1 MNRSMKGSITMNKML
16 LGIATCAA
24 SSLASAGTYVESVV
38 TNHFAPQAPPQ
49 PMKMWVDGAGKFRLE
64 TQKGEQVQIF
74 RDKAF
79 YTLNT
84 ATKRYTK
91 TDQASLDAALKKA
104 SQATADLR
112 ALLPPDQRD
121 KAKSPPAAPP
131 AMERT
136 VKPTTRTETAAGQ
149 SCKVWEVYMNN
160 NKVRELCVVEI
171 GKLPYGKDLL
181 STMQQVNDAFKNSP
195 GSMEAWADVQK
206 MNGFPVIT
214 RMYLNGKLFQ
224 EVKTTAIRSEK
235 TTDSQF
241 AIPAGFQEQQMP
253 GIG

>member
-1 MNRSMKGSITMNKML
+1 MNRTLLSI
-16 LGIATCAA
+16 AACAF

-38 TNHFAPQAPPQ
+38 TNHFTPQTPPQ

-91 TDQASLDAALKKA
+91 TDQASLDAAMKKA
-104 SQATADLR
+104 SAAADELR
-112 ALLPPDQRD
+112 SLLPPDQRD
-121 KAKSPPAAPP
+121 KAKSKPAAP
-131 AMERT
+131 AVERT

-149 SCKVWEVYMNN
+149 TCKVWEVFVNG

-171 GKLPYGKDLL
+171 GKLPYGKDLVA
-181 STMQQVNDAFKNSP
+181 TMQQVNDAFKNSP

-206 MNGFPVIT
+206 MDGFPVIT

-235 TTDSQF
+235 TTDAQF
-241 AIPAGFQEQQMP
+241 TVPAGFQEQQLP